1 MAAWGDLYAFV
12 DCFPCVSR
20 SHVNLQKR
28 INLFPNLYFSG
39 ERFQLPIAVSP
50 DGLLLCIVTAKRSL
64 ALYRLAPPASSSSS
78 SPSSSSLFSS
88 SPSQLHSANG
98 NSASIEEGK
107 ISGNPIPSCTGAAT
121 ASCGEGIR
129 VLDFAAEEVEGEAPP
144 VEVEI
149 TALKVRREGG
159 RNGFGEG

>member
-1 MAAWGDLYAFV
+1 MAL
-12 DCFPCVSR
+12 R
-20 SHVNLQKR
+20 SVLRARH
-28 INLFPNLYFSG
+28 PG
-39 ERFQLPIAVSP
+39 ERGAGEEEETPAWAEDKLPIAVSP

-149 TALKVRREGG
+149 TALKV
-159 RNGFGEG
+159 